1 MLLEVSVSC
10 SKELKEL
17 RMLITTFDNPY
28 HPIEEFDKWYAFDLN
43 HGYDTLGY
51 IARLAD
57 FSLNDSEEV
66 HDYKEEKA
74 MNQILENDF
83 LALYYK
89 MNDDDPIDLN
99 KVKMYEESQKKLIEE
114 SNNTKENKEEK

>member
-1 MLLEVSVSC
+1 
-10 SKELKEL
+10 
-17 RMLITTFDNPY
+17 MLITTFDNPF
-28 HPIEEFDKWYAFDLN
+28 HPIEEFDKWYSFDLN

-66 HDYKEEKA
+66 HNYKEEKA

-89 MNDDDPIDLN
+89 MNEEDPIDLN
-99 KVKMYEESQKKLIEE
+99 KVKMYEESMKQLNAD
-114 SNNTKENKEEK
+114 SNK